1 MGHRLEHTIWPDW
14 PEGMEPKV
22 VTADVT
28 VLLRRVVRPGDEDGG
43 ESVALVAHKAKTSTR
58 TVYRVLAASSP
69 EISLDLADRLCVA
82 AEAHVS
88 ACRLVWPDGRITSYL
103 T

>member
-1 MGHRLEHTIWPDW
+1 MGHQLEHTLWPDW

-22 VTADVT
+22 VTSDVT
-28 VLLRRVVRPGDEDGG
+28 ALLRRVVRPGDEDGG
-43 ESVALVAHKAKTSTR
+43 ESVALVADKAKTSTR

-103 T
+103 A

>member
-1 MGHRLEHTIWPDW
+1 MGLLLEHTIWPDW
-14 PEGMEPKV
+14 PEGTEPKV
-22 VTADVT
+22 VTSDVT
-28 VLLRRVVRPGDEDGG
+28 ALLRRVVRPGDEDNG
-43 ESVALVAHKAKTSTR
+43 ESVALVAAKAQTSTR

-88 ACRLVWPDGRITSYL
+88 ACRLVWPDGRVTSYL
-103 T
+103 S